1 MPCKHQKYTATRL
14 SGIFV
19 FASPYKYDTSDLVQ
33 ALKDSLN
40 PSGDEFKSLRK
51 DILYSIKNH
60 TDQTFL
66 RKMDDNDH
74 ERLSLKSLD
83 LIFSRFNAYFFKN
96 TLPQDTRIVRKSENN
111 ISILPGFSLPFKAA
125 SSSGI
130 FAAATR
136 IVHTST
142 PEIDRTKSPCIIIPS
157 KGTSSTNSSP
167 GDDVSALLESMI
179 GLYLRWYSCQKP
191 SCLNKFTACGKGGRG
206 HAWQK
211 IANLL
216 ERSEMMSDMQTL
228 IGSQGTEL
236 FGQAEDV
243 GNFGFATG
251 IGVDCMDCG
260 RFCVCCGRGTE
271 KESYFPSGMV
281 LNSEEFHSG
290 EDIFT
295 FMHDGQSLITV

>member
-33 ALKDSLN
+33 ALEDSLN
-40 PSGDEFKSLRK
+40 PSGDEFKSLRE

-60 TDQTFL
+60 TDQAFL
-66 RKMDDNDH
+66 RKMDDNNH

-83 LIFSRFNAYFFKN
+83 LIFSRFNTYFFKN
-96 TLPQDTRIVRKSENN
+96 TLPQYTRIVRKSENN
-111 ISILPGFSLPFKAA
+111 ISITPGFSLPFKAV

-130 FAAATR
+130 LAAATR
-136 IVHTST
+136 IVHTFT
-142 PEIDRTKSPCIIIPS
+142 PEIDHTKSPCIIIPS
-157 KGTSSTNSSP
+157 KGTSSTDSSP

-191 SCLNKFTACGKGGRG
+191 SCLNKITACGKGGRG

-228 IGSQGTEL
+228 IGSQVRL
-236 FGQAEDV
+236 
-243 GNFGFATG
+243 
-251 IGVDCMDCG
+251 
-260 RFCVCCGRGTE
+260 RR
-271 KESYFPSGMV
+271 Y
-281 LNSEEFHSG
+281 EEFVRELSYSDKPRMLVTLDLLRELG
-290 EDIFT
+290 LIAWTVEDFVYAAEEEQRKRVT
-295 FMHDGQSLITV
+295 SPAGWY

>member
-1 MPCKHQKYTATRL
+1 MPCKHQKFTATRL

-19 FASPYKYDTSDLVQ
+19 FASPYKYDTSNFIQ
-33 ALKDSLN
+33 ALEDSLN
-40 PSGDEFKSLRK
+40 PSRDEFKSLRE

-66 RKMDDNDH
+66 RRMDDNNH

-96 TLPQDTRIVRKSENN
+96 TLPQDTRIVRKNDNN

-125 SSSGI
+125 SSLGI
-130 FAAATR
+130 FAAAAR
-136 IVHTST
+136 IVHSST
-142 PEIDRTKSPCIIIPS
+142 REIDRTKSPCIIIPS

-179 GLYLRWYSCQKP
+179 DLYLQWYSCRRP
-191 SCLNKFTACGKGGRG
+191 SCLNSITACGKGGRG

-228 IGSQGTEL
+228 IGSQVRLRRYQEFVREL
-236 FGQAEDV
+236 SYWDKPRLLVSLDLLRELGLVVWTVEDFVYAAEEEQRKTVTSAV
-243 GNFGFATG
+243 GW
-251 IGVDCMDCG
+251 
-260 RFCVCCGRGTE
+260 
-271 KESYFPSGMV
+271 S
-281 LNSEEFHSG
+281 
-290 EDIFT
+290 
-295 FMHDGQSLITV
+295 

>member
-33 ALKDSLN
+33 ALEDSLN
-40 PSGDEFKSLRK
+40 PSGDEFKSLRE

-66 RKMDDNDH
+66 RKMDDNDP

-83 LIFSRFNAYFFKN
+83 LIFSTFNAYFFKN
-96 TLPQDTRIVRKSENN
+96 TLPQDTRVVRKTENN
-111 ISILPGFSLPFKAA
+111 SSITAGFFLPFKAA

-136 IVHTST
+136 IFHSST
-142 PEIDRTKSPCIIIPS
+142 PEIDHTKSPNIIIPS
-157 KGTSSTNSSP
+157 KGTSSTKSSP
-167 GDDVSALLESMI
+167 GDDVSALLEAMI
-179 GLYLRWYSCQKP
+179 AFYLQWYSCRKP
-191 SCLNKFTACGKGGRG
+191 SCLNRITACGKGPRG
-206 HAWQK
+206 YAWQK

-228 IGSQGTEL
+228 IGSQVRL
-236 FGQAEDV
+236 
-243 GNFGFATG
+243 
-251 IGVDCMDCG
+251 
-260 RFCVCCGRGTE
+260 RR
-271 KESYFPSGMV
+271 Y
-281 LNSEEFHSG
+281 EEFVRELSYWDKPRLFVSLDLLRELG
-290 EDIFT
+290 LVAWTVEDFVYAAEEEQRKTIASAVKR
-295 FMHDGQSLITV
+295 MKR